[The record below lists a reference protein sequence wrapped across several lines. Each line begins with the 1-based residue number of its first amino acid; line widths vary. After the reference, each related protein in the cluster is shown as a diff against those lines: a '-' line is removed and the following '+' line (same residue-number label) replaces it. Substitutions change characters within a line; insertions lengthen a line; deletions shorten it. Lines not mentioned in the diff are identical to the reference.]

1 MSKSSNSSD
10 EDNIEPRPRP
20 SAATFGAQA
29 SACEPTSRMTVT
41 SLTES
46 RWKKSLGAG
55 VGRAGGA
62 ETEAADFLLGCKED
76 NLDPTA
82 GDEIAS

>member
-1 MSKSSNSSD
+1 
-10 EDNIEPRPRP
+10 
-20 SAATFGAQA
+20 
-29 SACEPTSRMTVT
+29 MTVT

>member
-20 SAATFGAQA
+20 SAATFG
-29 SACEPTSRMTVT
+29 SYDCNIPHRITME
-41 SLTES
+41 E
-46 RWKKSLGAG
+46 SLGAG